1 MTLSIDVKD
10 KADLLDLLDGDE
22 RLTESV
28 YGMFVINPAHRNEA
42 AGDWMRSI
50 QAGKILDTLDDL
62 GLLDI

>member
-1 MTLSIDVKD
+1 MTISIAVKD

-28 YGMFVINPAHRNEA
+28 YGMFVIDPEYEKMA
-42 AGDWMRSI
+42 AVDWMRSV
-50 QAGKILDTLDDL
+50 QAGKILDALDDL